1 MNSKPHVKRRRLSRR
16 GFAIT
21 DAYRAISVQQ
31 HGAADTDVTREVPV
45 VLFLKGIGR
54 RLLSPRASAGGWKAP
69 VRLAPVI
76 ILGET
81 VVADVPDA
89 LTRRNR
95 NLSPS
100 ARPS

>member
-1 MNSKPHVKRRRLSRR
+1 MRQN
-16 GFAIT
+16 GI
-21 DAYRAISVQQ
+21 
-31 HGAADTDVTREVPV
+31 ADTNVTREGPV
-45 VLFLKGIGR
+45 VLFLKGIGVAC
-54 RLLSPRASAGGWKAP
+54 LPRAPALEGVESA

-81 VVADVPDA
+81 VAADVPDA